1 MRPRDCGSR
10 RNPSR
15 PSFREPHRSAGTT
28 RWLAAENLDYY
39 VKQYRKGGFRGP
51 LNWYRNIDRNNK
63 LTWKLEKAKIEQ
75 PAFFITGKKDF
86 VMSFSGEWFN
96 KWISGYAT

>member
-1 MRPRDCGSR
+1 
-10 RNPSR
+10 
-15 PSFREPHRSAGTT
+15 
-28 RWLAAENLDYY
+28 
-39 VKQYRKGGFRGP
+39 
-51 LNWYRNIDRNNK
+51 LNWSRNIDRNNK

-96 KWISGYAT
+96 